1 MTRLPG
7 DPSGEPPDG
16 SDLDGYVDDAD
27 GVEAVGSD
35 PRTDPEPTPARPWS
49 RRARRALG
57 LTLVCLG
64 VAATALLATPVLA
77 VAPYAADDLLLDRAV
92 RVALLDWRD
101 FGPEAGRERLLYELD
116 HLGIGQQ
123 VGDDACIFDDAHD
136 GKAIRCAWE
145 VALVVP
151 LAERAVP
158 IRFRTDVEVD
168 ASGSLR

>member
-1 MTRLPG
+1 MTSPPSV
-7 DPSGEPPDG
+7 DPPFAAG
-16 SDLDGYVDDAD
+16 SDQDEREDAYSVDVGELDAMD
-27 GVEAVGSD
+27 EAEAEV
-35 PRTDPEPTPARPWS
+35 PAARPWS

-64 VAATALLATPVLA
+64 VAAVALVATPVLA
-77 VAPYAADDLLLDRAV
+77 IAPYAADDLLLDRAV

-116 HLGIGQQ
+116 HLGIGPQ
-123 VGDDACIFDDAHD
+123 VGDDACAFDDAYE

-151 LAERAVP
+151 LADRAVP

-168 ASGSLR
+168 ATGSLR